1 MTDKEKIA
9 IAASLGV
16 VESKAFPIANID
28 DGMSVVVDNTGELNF
43 PTATI
48 TFGENNM
55 PTVELKNWGGINA
68 MMIERAT
75 YEIHRA
81 SHQHRANELHK
92 QNVEKQNIENL
103 KGEQNV

>member
-1 MTDKEKIA
+1 MIKELKINENT
-9 IAASLGV
+9 ASSAPNGSV
-16 VESKAFPIANID
+16 P
-28 DGMSVVVDNTGELNF
+28 VVVDNTVDINL
-43 PTATI
+43 PTVII

-55 PTVELKNWGGINA
+55 PVVELKNWGGINA

>member
-1 MTDKEKIA
+1 MIKDEA
-9 IAASLGV
+9 
-16 VESKAFPIANID
+16 P
-28 DGMSVVVDNTGELNF
+28 VVVDNTTHMPIGISAGFGDNTGEVNF

-92 QNVEKQNIENL
+92 QNVEIQLKLRNPENIEKEN
-103 KGEQNV
+103 ENV

>member
-1 MTDKEKIA
+1 MIKDKVP
-9 IAASLGV
+9 V
-16 VESKAFPIANID
+16 VE
-28 DGMSVVVDNTGELNF
+28 DNTGEPNF

-48 TFGENNM
+48 IFGENNM
-55 PTVELKNWGGINA
+55 PVVELKNWGGINA

-92 QNVEKQNIENL
+92 QNVEIQLKLRNPENIE
-103 KGEQNV
+103 KEDENV

>member
-1 MTDKEKIA
+1 MIKDKN
-9 IAASLGV
+9 
-16 VESKAFPIANID
+16 FPVANID
-28 DGMSVVVDNTGELNF
+28 NGMSVVADNTVDIVKF
-43 PTATI
+43 PTVII

-55 PTVELKNWGGINA
+55 PVVELKNWGGINA